1 MNIRNIDYIKIF
13 FIVAIYILAF
23 KVIFMRP
30 LDIQYWQW
38 ADDALYFDNA
48 KSVALNL
55 GKEYWLGPFNKIVIS
70 KAPFFSV
77 FLAGIHSLSIPL
89 RLTEFLIFAPLPFCL
104 LLALRPLKISIWTVL
119 IPATLCLIL
128 IPSAGTEYRLLRNT
142 LFGAFVI
149 YFLISLCATTIRFTV
164 RSSGIWF
171 WTILTGLAMGFAVTT
186 REEASWLMLPA
197 IVAIL
202 YIALVA
208 WQTKR
213 LSKLLVIF
221 LSAIFSYFLPIL
233 IFSTL
238 NYTSYGVFS
247 PSLRQNADFRNFYS
261 ILTSLNPKDRQRFV
275 PINAKTRQLAY
286 KVSPT
291 FAELK
296 EFLEGPSLDSIAMN
310 EAHFLLNEWKNTN
323 NREFFVSNFEFALTE
338 AIILSGR
345 NTGKSFIKF
354 CQNAT
359 NEIRKAIKNGEIT
372 AGKKGFSM
380 LPPIRLVD
388 VHDILLA
395 SIRSFWLLLRG
406 EGQNRHNFSQSM
418 PPKEI
423 ADEWHAYLKSWP
435 YPHSNNE
442 KTSSIK
448 LKNRIFKTIVLAF
461 RSTYIL
467 VLILGLAACAR
478 AYMNR
483 CVNSVAIT
491 LNLIVGW
498 AAVLSFSLA
507 MGVVHVIGFPVL
519 KYPGSYNSIGFFPLH
534 FLFTISVISFFLFW
548 KKISILA
555 TRTNIY

>member
-1 MNIRNIDYIKIF
+1 
-13 FIVAIYILAF
+13 
-23 KVIFMRP
+23 
-30 LDIQYWQW
+30 
-38 ADDALYFDNA
+38 
-48 KSVALNL
+48 
-55 GKEYWLGPFNKIVIS
+55 
-70 KAPFFSV
+70 
-77 FLAGIHSLSIPL
+77 
-89 RLTEFLIFAPLPFCL
+89 
-104 LLALRPLKISIWTVL
+104 
-119 IPATLCLIL
+119 
-128 IPSAGTEYRLLRNT
+128 
-142 LFGAFVI
+142 
-149 YFLISLCATTIRFTV
+149 
-164 RSSGIWF
+164 
-171 WTILTGLAMGFAVTT
+171 MGFAVTT

-296 EFLEGPSLDSIAMN
+296 EFLEGPSLDSIATN

-345 NTGKSFIKF
+345 NTGTSFIKF

-442 KTSSIK
+442 KISSIK

>member
-1 MNIRNIDYIKIF
+1 MNVRYIDYIKYF
-13 FIVAIYILAF
+13 SIVGIYILAF
-23 KVIFMRP
+23 KIIFMRP

-38 ADDALYFDNA
+38 ADDALYFYNA

-77 FLAGIHSLSIPL
+77 FLAGIHFLSIPL
-89 RLTEFLIFAPLPFCL
+89 RLGEFLIFAPLPFYL
-104 LLALRPLKISIWTVL
+104 LIALRPLKISIWTVL

-142 LFGAFVI
+142 LFGALVI

-164 RSSGIWF
+164 RVSGTWF
-171 WTILTGLAMGFAVTT
+171 WAILTGLAMGFAVTT

-197 IVAIL
+197 FVAIL
-202 YIALVA
+202 YIGLVA
-208 WQTKR
+208 WQTQR
-213 LSKLLVIF
+213 LSKLLIF
-221 LSAIFSYFLPIL
+221 SFLAIFSYFIPIL

-247 PSLRQNADFRNFYS
+247 PSLRQNADFRELFS
-261 ILTSLNPKDRQRFV
+261 ILTSLNPKGRQRFV
-275 PINAKTRQLAY
+275 PINAKTRELAY

-310 EAHFLLNEWKNTN
+310 EAHFLLNEWMNNK

-338 AIILSGR
+338 AILLSGR
-345 NTGKSFIKF
+345 NTGKSFIQF
-354 CQNAT
+354 CQYAT
-359 NEIRKAIKNGEIT
+359 NEIREAIENGEIT

-380 LPPIRLVD
+380 LPPIRLID

-395 SIRSFWLLLRG
+395 SIRSFWLLMRG

-418 PPKEI
+418 PLTSV
-423 ADEWHAYLKSWP
+423 ADEWHAYLKTWS

-442 KTSSIK
+442 KISSIK
-448 LKNRIFKTIVLAF
+448 LKNRIFKMIVLGF
-461 RSTYIL
+461 RSTYFL
-467 VLILGLAACAR
+467 VLILGLTAGTR
-478 AYMNR
+478 AYMNK
-483 CVNSVAIT
+483 CVNSTAVI
-491 LNLIVGW
+491 LNLVIGW
-498 AAVLSFSLA
+498 TAVISFSLA

-534 FLFTISVISFFLFW
+534 FLLTISVISFFLSW
-548 KKISILA
+548 EKISIPA
-555 TRTNIY
+555 TRANIN